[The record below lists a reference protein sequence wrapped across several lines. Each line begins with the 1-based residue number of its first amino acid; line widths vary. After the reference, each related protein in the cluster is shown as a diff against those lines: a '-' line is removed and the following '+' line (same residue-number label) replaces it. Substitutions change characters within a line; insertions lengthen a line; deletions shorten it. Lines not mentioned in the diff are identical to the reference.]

1 MDGGGVEGED
11 GSSQS
16 LVGFNRLAY
25 EPLNTLNI
33 LKSAA
38 NVVKDKG
45 KQNQDAIL
53 RYRMY
58 INDADLRDI
67 RQTYEQRR
75 LIQDVQKNSV
85 FGDSEMLDVD
95 DVQPDWVTEEEESG
109 YPSGGFS
116 PTDVKTLYKFIHQ
129 SGKIMPRYQTK
140 LKSKQQR
147 NLAKA
152 VKAARQMG
160 LIPTTYALPKHLQ
173 EQHVPEAMSAR
184 APPMSRAEKKKKSRR
199 RRREP
204 TSQSVSNLSTQT
216 KEDETRKSTR
226 PDEKT
231 VSKKVPDAKP
241 RKTVEWK
248 VNMPQWMADYMQL
261 YYEKTGELESLA
273 KEGQYRFA
281 QGLARYRIR
290 SNVPE
295 WLQGA
300 PSVFDPASHVNRFL
314 MKEYDIALLEEKG
327 EHWIVG
333 PYGNATRGFQNNFA
347 DVVNNAIKVTRE

>member
-95 DVQPDWVTEEEESG
+95 DVQPEWVIEEEESG

-129 SGKIMPRYQTK
+129 SGKSCQGTK
-140 LKSKQQR
+140 
-147 NLAKA
+147 
-152 VKAARQMG
+152 
-160 LIPTTYALPKHLQ
+160 
-173 EQHVPEAMSAR
+173 
-184 APPMSRAEKKKKSRR
+184 
-199 RRREP
+199 
-204 TSQSVSNLSTQT
+204 
-216 KEDETRKSTR
+216 
-226 PDEKT
+226 
-231 VSKKVPDAKP
+231 
-241 RKTVEWK
+241 
-248 VNMPQWMADYMQL
+248 
-261 YYEKTGELESLA
+261 
-273 KEGQYRFA
+273 
-281 QGLARYRIR
+281 R
-290 SNVPE
+290 S
-295 WLQGA
+295 
-300 PSVFDPASHVNRFL
+300 
-314 MKEYDIALLEEKG
+314 
-327 EHWIVG
+327 
-333 PYGNATRGFQNNFA
+333 
-347 DVVNNAIKVTRE
+347 